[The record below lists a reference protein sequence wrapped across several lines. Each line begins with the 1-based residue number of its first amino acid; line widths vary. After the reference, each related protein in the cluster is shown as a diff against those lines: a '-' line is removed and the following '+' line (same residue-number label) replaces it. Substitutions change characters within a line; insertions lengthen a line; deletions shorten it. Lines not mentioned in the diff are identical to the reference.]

1 MAGIEPAMNF
11 KFMKWLALLFGLF
24 IVAVIVFA
32 NMGML
37 GFLGFINEIPYGD
50 KAGHFILYGIL
61 TLLIDLALF
70 RSFPQVSRRLIVV
83 WVALILALL
92 IGLEEFSQQYF
103 PNRTFDL
110 VDLTF
115 SYLGVAFFSWVALIK
130 K

>member
-1 MAGIEPAMNF
+1 
-11 KFMKWLALLFGLF
+11 MKWAAFFFGLF
-24 IVAVIVFA
+24 IVVIIILA
-32 NMGML
+32 DKGML
-37 GFLGFINEIPYGD
+37 GILGVVNDIPYGD

-70 RSFPQVSRRLIVV
+70 RSRPHPSRQLIAVR
-83 WVALILALL
+83 VALILALL

-103 PNRTFDL
+103 PSRTFDL

-115 SYLGVAFFSWVALIK
+115 SYLGVLFFSWLALRK